1 MIVGTIEPV
10 AGNAALGK
18 RRNEGIPAADCACCA
33 RAAVGVEGCDDDEEP
48 ALIAGF
54 EGVVASL
61 GASGVSATV
70 GDYPQC
76 QPERAAQSKA

>member
-1 MIVGTIEPV
+1 V
-10 AGNAALGK
+10 
-18 RRNEGIPAADCACCA
+18 D
-33 RAAVGVEGCDDDEEP
+33 
-48 ALIAGF
+48 F

-76 QPERAAQSKA
+76 QPVRAAQSNA